1 MTVPYICDHDSG
13 KTRSI
18 FTIFALH

>member
-1 MTVPYICDHDSG
+1 MSG

-18 FTIFALH
+18 FMVVGPVLGP